1 MSDDPDFVRRPGQTV
16 AALIAGYLRDR
27 KSVV

>member
-16 AALIAGYLRDR
+16 AALIAGYLRWR
-27 KSVV
+27 GG